1 MWHKPHILNAISD
14 LLIVAAAAA
23 LLAALAVWMVRMP
36 KLPIQQVLVKQELR
50 QVKRAEVEQALTG
63 MLRGN
68 FFSVNLEAVRGA
80 LEQLP
85 WVRRVDVRRQW
96 PSRLEVTIEEHQP
109 VARWEEGRAT
119 GKNELVNSHGEV
131 FAALLAEK
139 EAALLPQMYGP
150 PGTSS
155 EVLKRYGEFSGALAQ
170 LSLKPVQLSLS
181 PRLAWQLRLA
191 DGMVMDLGREQA
203 KAPVSLR
210 LQRFVEIYPTAVGNR
225 PQRPAAVDLRYP
237 NGFAMRSR
245 G

>member
-1 MWHKPHILNAISD
+1 MWHKPHILNAIAD
-14 LLIVAAAAA
+14 LLFVAAAAA

-36 KLPIQQVLVKQELR
+36 TLPIQQVVVKEALR
-50 QVKRAEVEQALTG
+50 QVKPAEIEQALSG
-63 MLRGN
+63 NLRGN
-68 FFSVNLEAVRGA
+68 FFSVNLETVRGA

-96 PSRLEVTIEEHQP
+96 PARLEVTIEEHKP
-109 VARWEEGRAT
+109 LARWEEGRAT
-119 GKNELVNSHGEV
+119 GKNELVNSYGEV
-131 FAALLAEK
+131 FAALLADK
-139 EAALLPQMYGP
+139 EAVLLPQMYGP
-150 PGTSS
+150 QGTAP
-155 EVLKRYGEFSGALAQ
+155 EVLKRYGEFVETLAP

-181 PRLAWQLRLA
+181 PRLAWQVRLA
-191 DGMVMDLGREQA
+191 DGMTIDLGREQV
-203 KAPVSLR
+203 KAPVSMR